1 MRDRIIDEPA
11 TILWY
16 SSCEDAAARLVMDYD
31 NLERMITGW
40 VKGGFVPSSTTMSLT
55 FDRLAMPLAW

>member
-16 SSCEDAAARLVMDYD
+16 SSCEDAAARLVMDYN
-31 NLERMITGW
+31 NLERMITG
-40 VKGGFVPSSTTMSLT
+40 
-55 FDRLAMPLAW
+55 